1 MSSFRVHLLRIQH
14 PEVNLI
20 SRTSFLATLEYFE
33 GTLFPT
39 TNRNET
45 FDRVFRALIHISITY
60 SELTSASRLLVWKNF
75 ADRIPKAGHDIKQH
89 DSESF
94 TEYNLHGRQIMN
106 AMKSAGLL
114 SQSVKPARPLRAE
127 DVMKVSRIRRLQRW
141 GEIRDRDREERIRSI
156 S

>member
-1 MSSFRVHLLRIQH
+1 
-14 PEVNLI
+14 
-20 SRTSFLATLEYFE
+20 
-33 GTLFPT
+33 
-39 TNRNET
+39 
-45 FDRVFRALIHISITY
+45 
-60 SELTSASRLLVWKNF
+60 
-75 ADRIPKAGHDIKQH
+75 
-89 DSESF
+89 
-94 TEYNLHGRQIMN
+94 MN